1 MYSCMVAH
9 FRTRARVPDKFA
21 ARNTPDAL
29 VAVRRRPRGGEPTPS
44 WRMIDAR
51 TGAMVPSRIKT
62 VWKNIALHL
71 GIRKFETTVEIVEKW
86 KLMWKTLETTV
97 EKWKLT

>member
-1 MYSCMVAH
+1 MKSK
-9 FRTRARVPDKFA
+9 T
-21 ARNTPDAL
+21 
-29 VAVRRRPRGGEPTPS
+29 
-44 WRMIDAR
+44 
-51 TGAMVPSRIKT
+51 IKT
-62 VWKNIALHL
+62 VWKNITPHL